1 MIGKKENIVT
11 KKELAEKIAKE
22 QNLDA
27 TKLMRLT
34 VVELEKM
41 DAVVPDAE
49 IESEIDIFE
58 GAELEEEESDES
70 ESQEED
76 PSDVVEEAK
85 APVEGRQPIL
95 VGHHPITKKPVY
107 K

>member
-1 MIGKKENIVT
+1 MT

-58 GAELEEEESDES
+58 GAELEEENETEGNDSS
-70 ESQEED
+70 PEED
-76 PSDVVEEAK
+76 PSDVVEEDK
-85 APVEGRQPIL
+85 APLERKL

-107 K
+107 R